1 MKTEAEKMREE
12 IEFFASRV
20 CKATQ
25 PLDRDQRLVVLSEC
39 LRKWFQFEDENTRFS
54 AACYVIEK
62 QSLNV
67 GKRVFG
73 YDIDDDEA

>member
-20 CKATQ
+20 CKATE
-25 PLDRDQRLVVLSEC
+25 PLDREQRLVVLGEC
-39 LRKWFQFEDENTRFS
+39 LRKWFQFEDEDTRLS

-67 GKRVFG
+67 GKLVFG
-73 YDIDDDEA
+73 YDIDEA